1 MLAMLPRAP
10 CWISMILCYFKQ
22 SKKNDTRKKSI
33 MIYYRKIPDICCRN
47 VTAFVFEMNSEIQIN
62 FEFCISVHKNYTLFD
77 IQAKIIKSNK

>member
-1 MLAMLPRAP
+1 
-10 CWISMILCYFKQ
+10 
-22 SKKNDTRKKSI
+22 

-62 FEFCISVHKNYTLFD
+62 FEFCLSVHTNYTLFD